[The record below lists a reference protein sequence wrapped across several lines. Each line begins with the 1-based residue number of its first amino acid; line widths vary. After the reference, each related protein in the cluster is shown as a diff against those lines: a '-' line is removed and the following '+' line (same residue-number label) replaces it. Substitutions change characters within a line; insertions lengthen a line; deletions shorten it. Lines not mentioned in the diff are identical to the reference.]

1 MLNRPTVILLLVVIF
16 ATILPVWADAD
27 SDSDTN
33 SDGDGVATGD
43 SPTFQLPLEFLGT
56 IGGDIE
62 LGLLVNTGNTEA
74 HSVRIASQL
83 VHELEYFRN
92 RYELYGRVQRS
103 KVPDPDTQHKDSV
116 TTAKRYGI
124 TGQSNYKF
132 LVGRQSLFGRG
143 AYQYDMFGAF
153 RVQSSLA
160 VGYANRVYEMQT
172 NYIDLETGPGFAHQ
186 RSNSGRVN
194 TGLIWFLAFNM
205 EQKIYKGSNFRQTF
219 EGSVSLDGAN
229 STFVSRSSI
238 TSQLFDKLSMRFSFT
253 ARHNSRPEGN
263 LKTMDTETAASVVY
277 TF

>member
-1 MLNRPTVILLLVVIF
+1 VLNRPTVILLLVVIL
-16 ATILPVWADAD
+16 ATIMPVWAD

-83 VHELEYFRN
+83 VHEMEYFRN

-103 KVPDPDTQHKDSV
+103 KVANPDTQQNDSV

-186 RSNSGRVN
+186 RSNSGSTN

-238 TSQLFDKLSMRFSFT
+238 TSQLFDKLSMRFSFI

>member
-1 MLNRPTVILLLVVIF
+1 MLKQPTVILLFVALVALVVP
-16 ATILPVWADAD
+16 AWADDGAD
-27 SDSDTN
+27 GQSDA
-33 SDGDGVATGD
+33 DGVAAGD

-62 LGLLVNTGNTEA
+62 LGLLINTGNTEA
-74 HSVRIASQL
+74 HSIRINSQL
-83 VHELEYFRN
+83 VHEMEYFRN
-92 RYELYGRVQRS
+92 RYELFGRVQRS
-103 KVPDPDTQHKDSV
+103 KIPDPETQHKDSV

-160 VGYANRVYEMQT
+160 VGYANRVYERQT
-172 NYIDLETGPGFAHQ
+172 NFIELETGPGFAHQ
-186 RSNSGRVN
+186 RSNSGRTN

-205 EQKIYKGSNFRQTF
+205 EQKIYRGSNFRQTF

-238 TSQLFDKLSMRFSFT
+238 TSQLFDKLSMRFSFV

-263 LKTMDTETAASVVY
+263 AETMDTETAASLVY

>member
-1 MLNRPTVILLLVVIF
+1 MAVI
-16 ATILPVWADAD
+16 PVYAEGDAD
-27 SDSDTN
+27 GNSDSD
-33 SDGDGVATGD
+33 GVAAGD
-43 SPTFQLPLEFLGT
+43 SPTFQLPLDFLGT

-74 HSVRIASQL
+74 HAIRINSELQ
-83 VHELEYFRN
+83 HEMEYFRN
-92 RYELYGRVQRS
+92 KYQLYGRIQRS
-103 KVPDPDTQHKDSV
+103 KVLNPVTQHNDNV

-132 LVGRQSLFGRG
+132 LVGRQSVFGRG
-143 AYQYDMFGAF
+143 AYLYDKFGAF

-186 RSNSGRVN
+186 RSSSGVTN
-194 TGLIWFLAFNM
+194 TGLIWFLAFNL
-205 EQKIYKGSNFRQTF
+205 EQKIYEGSSFRQTF

-238 TSQLFDKLSMRFSFT
+238 TSQLFDKLSMRFSFV

-263 LKTMDTETAASVVY
+263 LKTMDTETAASLVY

>member
-1 MLNRPTVILLLVVIF
+1 MLNRRLRLWLIAVALLT
-16 ATILPVWADAD
+16 AAPVYADVN
-27 SDSDTN
+27 T
-33 SDGDGVATGD
+33 DGDGVADGD
-43 SPTFQLPLEFLGT
+43 LPTFKLPLEFLGT

-74 HSVRIASQL
+74 HSVRINSEL
-83 VHELEYFRN
+83 LHELEYFRN
-92 RYELYGRVQRS
+92 KYQVYGRIQRS
-103 KVPDPDTQHKDSV
+103 KVINPDSGHKDDT

-143 AYQYDMFGAF
+143 AYLYDKFGAF
-153 RVQSSLA
+153 RLQSSLA
-160 VGYANRVYEMQT
+160 VGYGNRVYEMQT

-186 RSNSGRVN
+186 RTASGNTN
-194 TGLIWFLAFNM
+194 TGLIWFLAFNL
-205 EQKIYKGSNFRQTF
+205 EQKIYEGSSFRQTF

-238 TSQLFDKLSMRFSFT
+238 TSQLFDKLSMRFSFA

-263 LKTMDTETAASVVY
+263 LKTMDTETAASLVY

>member
-1 MLNRPTVILLLVVIF
+1 MLNQVRVLLLLLVVVLP
-16 ATILPVWADAD
+16 AMLPVSADDAAD
-27 SDSDTN
+27 SN
-33 SDGDGVATGD
+33 SDGDGVAIGD

-62 LGLLVNTGNTEA
+62 LGLLINTGNTEA
-74 HSVRIASQL
+74 HSIRINSEL
-83 VHELEYFRN
+83 SHEMEYFRN
-92 RYELYGRVQRS
+92 KYQLYGRIQRS
-103 KVPDPDTQHKDSV
+103 KVFNAITEQNDDV

-132 LVGRQSLFGRG
+132 LIGRQSVFGRG
-143 AYQYDMFGAF
+143 AYLYDMFGAF
-153 RVQSSLA
+153 KVQSSLA
-160 VGYANRVYEMQT
+160 VGYANRVYEMQA

-186 RSNSGRVN
+186 RSASGRTN

-205 EQKIYKGSNFRQTF
+205 EQQIYKGSSFKQSF

-229 STFVSRSSI
+229 STFVSRSSL

-263 LKTMDTETAASVVY
+263 AETMDTETAASLVY

>member
-1 MLNRPTVILLLVVIF
+1 MLNRPIVILLLAVAF
-16 ATILPVWADAD
+16 AAALPVWGDDNA
-27 SDSDTN
+27 DTN
-33 SDGDGVATGD
+33 SDGDGVAAGD

-62 LGLLVNTGNTEA
+62 LGLLINTGNTEA
-74 HSVRIASQL
+74 NSIRINSELQ
-83 VHELEYFRN
+83 HEMEYFRN
-92 RYELYGRVQRS
+92 KYQLYGRIQRS
-103 KVPDPDTQHKDSV
+103 KVLNQATQHKDNV

-143 AYQYDMFGAF
+143 AYLYDQFGAF
-153 RVQSSLA
+153 KVQSSLA

-186 RSNSGRVN
+186 RSNSGRTN
-194 TGLIWFLAFNM
+194 TGLIWFLAFNL
-205 EQKIYKGSNFRQTF
+205 EQKIYEGSSFRQTF

-238 TSQLFDKLSMRFSFT
+238 TSQLFDKLSMRFSFV

-263 LKTMDTETAASVVY
+263 LKTMDTETAASLVY

>member
-1 MLNRPTVILLLVVIF
+1 MLNRLTGILLLAVVL
-16 ATILPVWADAD
+16 ATAVLATTLPVRADG
-27 SDSDTN
+27 N
-33 SDGDGVATGD
+33 SDGDGVAVGD
-43 SPTFQLPLEFLGT
+43 SPTFQLPLDFLGT

-74 HSVRIASQL
+74 HSIRINSEL
-83 VHELEYFRN
+83 LHELEYFRN
-92 RYELYGRVQRS
+92 KYQLYGRIQRS
-103 KVPDPDTQHKDSV
+103 KVFNSATQHNEDV
-116 TTAKRYGI
+116 TTAKRYGF

-143 AYQYDMFGAF
+143 AYLYDQFGAF

-186 RSNSGRVN
+186 RSSSGVTN
-194 TGLIWFLAFNM
+194 TGLIWFLAFNL
-205 EQKIYKGSNFRQTF
+205 EQKIYEGSSFRQTF

-238 TSQLFDKLSMRFSFT
+238 TSQLFDKLSMRFSLV

-263 LKTMDTETAASVVY
+263 LKTMDTETAASIVY